1 MTTKGGGRVGRNV
14 SICRSLMEC
23 CVFVSQCASYL
34 EQSDGVGE
42 ERGGGGERWLGENLI
57 EFRGCRID

>member
-1 MTTKGGGRVGRNV
+1 MPMADV

-34 EQSDGVGE
+34 EQSEGAGE
-42 ERGGGGERWLGENLI
+42 GEVASR
-57 EFRGCRID
+57 EFN